1 VIYRRYTLD
10 TVSGSWITVQCRRL
24 LLTTVDYRQ
33 YWLYGMCFWP
43 IVVGSFPCLL
53 CCPYFSRFSERYKYQ
68 LCPHSVF
75 SCLLAVVVIRRFES
89 FENFIVEVI
98 ESCEFVGDCWSYSGG
113 YCCRI
118 VPWLWKKVVC
128 GFWKRILWILWILL
142 KLFGEVLVKEEFVD
156 LLLLA
161 IAAVG
166 FYCWLLFSCISGL
179 GIPSILMKFLEV
191 SPVCSIVS

>member
-1 VIYRRYTLD
+1 
-10 TVSGSWITVQCRRL
+10 
-24 LLTTVDYRQ
+24 
-33 YWLYGMCFWP
+33 M
-43 IVVGSFPCLL
+43 
-53 CCPYFSRFSERYKYQ
+53 
-68 LCPHSVF
+68 
-75 SCLLAVVVIRRFES
+75 
-89 FENFIVEVI
+89 
-98 ESCEFVGDCWSYSGG
+98 
-113 YCCRI
+113 
-118 VPWLWKKVVC
+118 C